1 MPALLRPRSI
11 DEATAL
17 IAEHGAALTILAGGT
32 GVLRQVHP
40 SDDGYL
46 LGVDR
51 LGLDR
56 VAPRDGGW
64 SIGAAVSAGALRDAV
79 PLPALARAT
88 RSVGG
93 PAIQNMA
100 TVGGNVFAPA
110 PAGDLAVALL
120 ALGATLVFATPDGET
135 ARGIEEFYADWE
147 NGAAPRA
154 GLLTRID
161 LDAPAG
167 ATAYLKCA
175 RRRFASPSVATVA
188 AQVEKDGGGAVTA
201 ARIAIGGASPHPLR
215 CPAAEEAV
223 VGSRLDEAALA
234 AAARAGEAS
243 VSPETDSVASAW
255 YRRRMAGVFTR
266 RVLAALA

>member
-1 MPALLRPRSI
+1 MPELLRPGSI
-11 DEATAL
+11 DEATTL

-32 GVLRQVHP
+32 GVLRDVHP

-56 VAPRDGGW
+56 VVPRDGGW
-64 SIGAAVSAGALRDAV
+64 SVGAAVSAGALRDAV
-79 PLPALARAT
+79 PLPALAQAT
-88 RSVGG
+88 HSVGG

-120 ALGATLVFATPDGET
+120 AFGADLVFATPDGEVT
-135 ARGIEEFYADWE
+135 RGIEDFYADWE

-167 ATAYLKCA
+167 AAAYLKCA

-188 AQVEKDGGGAVTA
+188 AQVEKGDGSTVTA
-201 ARIAIGGASPHPLR
+201 ARIAIGGASPHPVR

-223 VGSRLDEAALA
+223 VGSRLDEAALVA
-234 AAARAGEAS
+234 AAHAAEAG

-266 RVLAALA
+266 RVLAKLA